1 MSSTLAQ
8 FGFFAELRRLRQ
20 LLDAAKNHISELQ
33 ENLDAKQEWIARLR
47 NNLEAAA
54 EDSTEMMRQRDLA
67 RQDAETA
74 EAKLAEIEKYASG
87 ERLVPLFPESRNYES
102 REEWTL
108 EWIRRVALAQ
118 IDAPKHPDKSL
129 PLAKDLTGSDPDFT
143 GDLSTDEYI
152 RGLRGSAPSDT
163 GMEQRC
169 LDFVKGA
176 KWWEWTKSKPNAT
189 MWQSDQLAAYE
200 AAKLLFSGSS
210 EPWPPE
216 HALAAGPSDTERLN
230 KLEERLGFPGNCFI
244 NRDGKRIDHLL
255 MSPSARGSSLHVTGS
270 YSSLATLRDT
280 ADCFIKLSRERAK
293 EDAAMHAET
302 QKP

>member
-152 RGLRGSAPSDT
+152 RSIRGSAPWNNDALTLLRELSGGNGLSLSPMQPCGSPT
-163 GMEQRC
+163 NLQHTRQ
-169 LDFVKGA
+169 
-176 KWWEWTKSKPNAT
+176 
-189 MWQSDQLAAYE
+189 QSYYSADLASLGHQNMRW
-200 AAKLLFSGSS
+200 LLGRAIRSG
-210 EPWPPE
+210 
-216 HALAAGPSDTERLN
+216 
-230 KLEERLGFPGNCFI
+230 
-244 NRDGKRIDHLL
+244 
-255 MSPSARGSSLHVTGS
+255 
-270 YSSLATLRDT
+270 
-280 ADCFIKLSRERAK
+280 
-293 EDAAMHAET
+293 
-302 QKP
+302 